1 MKENILNRLLI
12 ICFLLAM
19 VSCKARKQV
28 IANRQSVDTAS
39 ISLVNATRSKL
50 SAIKESQTTFN
61 TFSGKAHTKLDI
73 NGSSNDVT
81 MNIRINHGQ
90 KIWVSITAIA
100 GIEAARALITPDSI
114 LIINR
119 FESKYIRKPFSYIY
133 TYTSRQVDYRSL
145 EALLVGNAIPQL
157 LNDSTKLKADSS
169 NITLSGNL
177 QELMY
182 QLMIG
187 HDMKVNQT
195 DLSNQIQSQSL
206 QVSNTVFIQAAA
218 NKTMPSQI
226 NITSIVKGKK
236 IQLNLHYIK
245 VDFDQ
250 PLEYP
255 FSIPSTYSAAN

>member
-1 MKENILNRLLI
+1 
-12 ICFLLAM
+12 M

-28 IANRQSVDTAS
+28 IASRQSVDTAS
-39 ISLVNATRSKL
+39 VSLANATRNKL
-50 SAIKESQTTFN
+50 NAIRESQTNFN

-81 MNIRINHGQ
+81 MNIRISKGQ

-157 LNDSTKLKADSS
+157 LNDSTKLKADSG
-169 NITLSGNL
+169 NITLSGNV

-182 QLMIG
+182 RLMIG
-187 HDMKVNQT
+187 QDRRVNQT
-195 DLSNQIQSQSL
+195 DLSNQIEGQSL
-206 QVSNTVFIQAAA
+206 QVNNTDFIQAA
-218 NKTMPSQI
+218 NKIVPSQI
-226 NITSIVKGKK
+226 NITSVIKAKK